1 MKAKYQQLSVV
12 VSANTMLKLM
22 VIVFI
27 IALFGSGHQK
37 PIRLMQQMNRNL
49 PQFGV
54 ESEKIEKSDINA
66 LEFTSLFWLSSA
78 KTDHNQVYIK
88 MF

>member
-1 MKAKYQQLSVV
+1 MKAKYQHLSVV

-37 PIRLMQQMNRNL
+37 PIRLMQ
-49 PQFGV
+49 
-54 ESEKIEKSDINA
+54 
-66 LEFTSLFWLSSA
+66 
-78 KTDHNQVYIK
+78 
-88 MF
+88 